1 MPKPEH
7 HIFVCQNER
16 AEDNPRGCCK
26 RRGSEEVLKT
36 FKSEVRER
44 GIRHQVEF
52 DGSTCM
58 DTCAWGPTVVVYPE
72 NVWYGK
78 VTPADVPEI
87 LDAIAAG
94 RVVERLLVPD
104 EAIRKS

>member
-16 AEDNPRGCCK
+16 AADNPRGCCK
-26 RRGSEEVLKT
+26 ARGSEEVLAA
-36 FKSEVRER
+36 FKSEIRER
-44 GIRHQVEF
+44 GIRGRIEF

-58 DTCAWGPTVVVYPE
+58 DTCAWGPTVVVYPD
-72 NVWYGK
+72 NVWYGR

-87 LDAIAAG
+87 VEAIAHG
-94 RVVERLLVPD
+94 CVVERLRVPD

>member
-7 HIFVCQNER
+7 HIYVCQNER
-16 AEDNPRGCCK
+16 AEDNPRGSCK
-26 RRGSEEVLKT
+26 RCGSEEVLKA
-36 FKSEVRER
+36 FKKYISENRLR
-44 GIRHQVEF
+44 DRIEF

-58 DTCAWGPTVVVYPE
+58 DTCAWGPVVVVYPD

-78 VTPADVPEI
+78 VTVEDVP
-87 LDAIAAG
+87 AIVEAVAKG
-94 RVVERLLVPD
+94 EVIERLRVPD